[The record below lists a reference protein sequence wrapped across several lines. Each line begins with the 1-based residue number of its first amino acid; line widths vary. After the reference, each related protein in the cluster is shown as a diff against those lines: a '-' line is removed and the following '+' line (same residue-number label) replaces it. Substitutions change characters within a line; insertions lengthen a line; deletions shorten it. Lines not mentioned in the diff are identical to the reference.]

1 MKKEYVK
8 PTLAKREQLASVT
21 AILTVQSGDTNQDQ

>member
-8 PTLAKREQLASVT
+8 PTLAKREELANVT
-21 AILTVQSGDTNQDQ
+21 AILAPSSGDPT